1 MLVNSMSD
9 DSWLLLLYG
18 LPTKRSAERV
28 SLWRKLKKF
37 GAVQLKSSAY
47 VLPDAPTHYERFQW
61 LSKQLQD
68 AGGEATL
75 IRVAQIE
82 GMPSSQIVQMF
93 NEARAA
99 EYKELASTCRETL
112 ERHKR
117 GGSAELAAEL
127 AKQQRRLREIRET
140 DYFNSPAVHDV
151 QILLERAE
159 RLLAP
164 RKGEGMAQKSDAGKF
179 VGRVWLTR
187 PQPGIDRAGS
197 AWLICKF
204 IDRKARFVFGMEPS
218 KHPNAVPFDMADAEF
233 SHHGE
238 DCTFET
244 LVKRF
249 GVSEEAVLKIAE
261 MVHDADSED
270 GKFQRCEC
278 IGINRVLSGWAKA
291 GLSDGKLLTKG
302 IDCFE
307 GLYRDL
313 TK

>member
-1 MLVNSMSD
+1 MKD
-9 DSWLLLLYG
+9 KSWLLLLYG

-47 VLPDAPTHYERFQW
+47 VLPDTPTQYERFQW
-61 LSKQLQD
+61 LSRELQD

-82 GMPSSQIVQMF
+82 GVTSGQIVQLF
-93 NEARAA
+93 NEARAV
-99 EYKELASTCRETL
+99 EYKDLAEVCRETL
-112 ERHKR
+112 ARYKR
-117 GGSAELAAEL
+117 KDGMDLAAEL
-127 AKQQRRLREIRET
+127 ANHQKRLREIRET

-151 QILLERAE
+151 QILIE
-159 RLLAP
+159 RLEKLLSP
-164 RKGEGMAQKSDAGKF
+164 RKGEVVALKADAARF

-197 AWLICKF
+197 AWLIRKY

-218 KHPNAVPFDMADAEF
+218 KHPNTVPFDMADAEF

-238 DCTFET
+238 NCTFET
-244 LVKRF
+244 LVIRF
-249 GVSEEAVLKIAE
+249 GISDEAVLKMAE
-261 MVHDADSED
+261 MVHDADLED

-278 IGINRVLSGWAKA
+278 VGINSVLAGWAKS
-291 GLSDGKLLTKG
+291 GLSDDVLLDKG
-302 IDCFE
+302 VECFE
-307 GLYRDL
+307 GLYRSL
-313 TK
+313 TN